1 MTTPDTTEGDAPA
14 RFPALRRILVK
25 RRGIS
30 NVEKASAALLLAGTV
45 AALIWANI
53 GDGSAYETFWRSVI
67 RLEAPGFQVEFD
79 LRQIVNDILMTFFF
93 FVVGLEV
100 KKEFALGELSVRSRA
115 ALPVLA
121 AVAGLVVP
129 AVIFAA
135 IMAGSADAGA
145 WGVVVSSDTAF
156 VLGALAIVGPRL
168 PGHLRVFI
176 LALAVVDDIG
186 ALAIIALFYTRQVAW
201 LPLGLAVLGLA
212 ALAAVRFLRLGRGPL
227 YLVLSVVIWSLVYA
241 SGIQPILAGVAI
253 ALVIPVFTPVRAQ
266 VESTA
271 ALTRAFRQSPNPE
284 YARAVA
290 RGLRDALSVN
300 ERLTYAYS
308 PYVDFLILPLF
319 ALANAGVR
327 LTPQSIGAAFAAPLT
342 WAVIAGLVVGKFVG
356 ISGMTAL
363 ARRLRIGDLAPGL
376 TLGRV
381 MGGAALSGIGFTI
394 ALFIID
400 LGLPPGAAQSDARV
414 GVLTASVLAF
424 LAGWAGFRI
433 LDRLQPPS
441 RVMFTLV
448 RPISIGRDHIR
459 GPVDAPLS
467 IVEYGDFE
475 CPFCSRATGSV
486 DEVID
491 YFGPKVRYVWRHL
504 PLERYHPHALDAARA
519 CEAAGAQGKFFE
531 YGLVLFARQDQL
543 EVMDLFRYADEL
555 GLDMA
560 AFEQAFRS
568 AAVANRVRD
577 DMIDAETMD
586 VHKTPTFFIN
596 GRRHVGRW
604 DSATL
609 IRELER
615 TDLPLPRTERGRPLR
630 DGPR

>member
-1 MTTPDTTEGDAPA
+1 
-14 RFPALRRILVK
+14 
-25 RRGIS
+25 
-30 NVEKASAALLLAGTV
+30 
-45 AALIWANI
+45 
-53 GDGSAYETFWRSVI
+53 
-67 RLEAPGFQVEFD
+67 
-79 LRQIVNDILMTFFF
+79 
-93 FVVGLEV
+93 
-100 KKEFALGELSVRSRA
+100 
-115 ALPVLA
+115 
-121 AVAGLVVP
+121 
-129 AVIFAA
+129 
-135 IMAGSADAGA
+135 
-145 WGVVVSSDTAF
+145 
-156 VLGALAIVGPRL
+156 
-168 PGHLRVFI
+168 
-176 LALAVVDDIG
+176 
-186 ALAIIALFYTRQVAW
+186 

-227 YLVLSVVIWSLVYA
+227 YLLLSVVIWSLVYA

-253 ALVIPVFTPVRAQ
+253 ALVIPVFAPVRAQ

-271 ALTRAFRQSPNPE
+271 ALGRAFRQSPNPE
-284 YARAVA
+284 YARAVT
-290 RGLRDALSVN
+290 RGLREAISVN

-308 PYVDFLILPLF
+308 PYVDFLILPVF

-327 LTPQSIGAAFAAPLT
+327 LSGDTLARAYTSPLT
-342 WAVIAGLVVGKFVG
+342 WAVIGGLVVGKLVG
-356 ISGMTAL
+356 ITGMTAL
-363 ARRLRIGDLAPGL
+363 ARRLRIGELAPGL

-381 MGGAALSGIGFTI
+381 LGGAALSGIGFTI

-400 LGLPPGAAQSDARV
+400 LALPPGAAQSDARV

-424 LAGWAGFRI
+424 LAGWAVFRT

-441 RVMFTLV
+441 RAMFRLV
-448 RPISIGRDHIR
+448 RPVSPARDHIR
-459 GPVDAPLS
+459 GPVDAPLT

-491 YFGPKVRYVWRHL
+491 HFGPRVRYVWRHL
-504 PLERYHPHALDAARA
+504 PLERYHQHALDAARA
-519 CEAAGAQGKFFE
+519 CEAAGAQGRFFE
-531 YGLVLFARQDQL
+531 YSVLLFSRQDHL
-543 EVMDLFRYADEL
+543 EVMDLFAYAGEL

-560 AFEQAFRS
+560 VFEEAYRS

-615 TDLPLPRTERGRPLR
+615 
-630 DGPR
+630 